1 MKNLVLSMLAMASI
15 SVLSSCSSENDVIDE
30 VTGGDQDK
38 VEIKLNTGVGV
49 ITTKADA
56 VTDLKDQNIT
66 ILRQD
71 GSSTPSDWTTYSGA
85 NYTVGNDGSIT
96 LNSEQKYYDNSS
108 TPKNSYFI
116 GIYPQVSTAPTSGN
130 TITFTNE
137 IGDHDI
143 LCSQVYDAGS
153 KISQTDATTNNMKFD
168 HMLSQVKIQ
177 LEATTSA
184 ATAFGKVKKIIIKNM
199 PKALDLSLKDKT
211 ITANATPEN
220 TNMTVYD
227 NASGENIG
235 TATIPDK
242 FLIPGLGKLDATDL
256 QIIIVTDN
264 YNTDES
270 KTITISGIK
279 TLVNSAET
287 YGTLAG
293 YKHTI
298 KITFNDNISIS
309 TEVNSIQT
317 GGEGSGNVEN

>member
-1 MKNLVLSMLAMASI
+1 
-15 SVLSSCSSENDVIDE
+15 
-30 VTGGDQDK
+30 
-38 VEIKLNTGVGV
+38 
-49 ITTKADA
+49 
-56 VTDLKDQNIT
+56 
-66 ILRQD
+66 
-71 GSSTPSDWTTYSGA
+71 
-85 NYTVGNDGSIT
+85 
-96 LNSEQKYYDNSS
+96 
-108 TPKNSYFI
+108 
-116 GIYPQVSTAPTSGN
+116 
-130 TITFTNE
+130 
-137 IGDHDI
+137 
-143 LCSQVYDAGS
+143 
-153 KISQTDATTNNMKFD
+153 MKFD